1 MKRFA
6 SLSLA
11 AFAIFAFVTSAFAQT
26 PARGPQPTPAC
37 GPSLTIKNV
46 DKQSRCFELR
56 TYTVREGSSIDLLHS
71 RFRDHTTA
79 LFKKHGMTV
88 IGYWQ
93 PVAKPD
99 TLIYILAYK
108 DAAARDASWAA
119 FNVDPGVGQDANGD
133 GGERSGRQRLHVGHR
148 LLADEVGIQESR
160 RASMSGCRCQPRRP
174 ASPITTPP
182 AVGISASQYSH
193 GLCVRAV
200 RASSEIASATS
211 VSDKSN

>member
-1 MKRFA
+1 MKPVFVSPLLAIALIGFA
-6 SLSLA
+6 GNLA
-11 AFAIFAFVTSAFAQT
+11 AQGARGAAPAAPGGQ
-26 PARGPQPTPAC
+26 PARGPQPTPPC
-37 GPSLTIKNV
+37 GPNLTIKNV

-108 DAAARDASWAA
+108 DAAARDAAWAA
-119 FNVDPGVGQDANGD
+119 FNVDPEWVKTRTEMQVAVQVDNVFMAATD
-133 GGERSGRQRLHVGHR
+133 Y
-148 LLADEVGIQESR
+148 
-160 RASMSGCRCQPRRP
+160 
-174 ASPITTPP
+174 SPM
-182 AVGISASQYSH
+182 
-193 GLCVRAV
+193 
-200 RASSEIASATS
+200 
-211 VSDKSN
+211 K